1 MCDLSLRMKRICLN
15 ILVALTVSSL
25 AGVVCGDGSAD
36 EVKSL
41 PGLHSKINF
50 RHYSGYLSA
59 LNGSFLHYWFFESQ
73 NDPAKDPVVLWLN
86 GGPGCSSMLGALT
99 ENGPISLKRNGS
111 VQLNPFGWNQKAN
124 IIYMEAPPGVGFS
137 YNLKGEYE
145 TGDDQTADN
154 NFAAL
159 KSFFEKFPHLKS
171 NEFFI
176 SGESYGGIYI
186 PTLSARVVKNKF
198 PTNFKGMIIG
208 NGYLD
213 VEILGNSV
221 LHYYYY
227 NGLLDSPLW
236 DRLIKS
242 CCHNAPNNRK
252 CDFWGSSQNETCQAA
267 LSDAITEV
275 NQRYLNPYNIHAK
288 CILKKNANQ
297 NFDLKSYIMG
307 HISPMKDTPPCDD
320 FTYLE
325 TYLNKEELK
334 KSLHISDKSLRWT
347 GCTPLN
353 YSRQYNSMLPT
364 VKSLLQSGIRT
375 VIYNGDF
382 DTVCNF
388 LGDKW
393 LVCCLFLIF
402 NIFLFFIF

>member
-1 MCDLSLRMKRICLN
+1 MKRICLS
-15 ILVALTVSSL
+15 ILIVLTVSSL
-25 AGVVCGDGSAD
+25 TSVVCGDGSAD

-124 IIYMEAPPGVGFS
+124 MIYLEAPPGVGFS
-137 YNLKGEYE
+137 YNLNGKYD
-145 TGDDQTADN
+145 TGDNQTAEN

-159 KSFFEKFPHLKS
+159 KSFFEKFPHLKN

-186 PTLSARVVKNKF
+186 PTLAIRVVKNKF
-198 PTNFKGMIIG
+198 PKNFKGILIG

-213 VEILGNSV
+213 VEILSNSV

-227 NGLLDSPLW
+227 FGLMESSTW
-236 DRLIKS
+236 DNVIEN
-242 CCHNAPNNRK
+242 CCPNVSNRK
-252 CDFWGSSQNETCQAA
+252 CDIVGNKNDSCIRE
-267 LSDAITEV
+267 LSKPI
-275 NQRYLNPYNIHAK
+275 NFRYLNPYNIYEN
-288 CILKKNANQ
+288 CILKDQTTQELSVKHIITNYMS
-297 NFDLKSYIMG
+297 LK
-307 HISPMKDTPPCDD
+307 TFPPCDD

-325 TYLNKEELK
+325 TYLNTEELK

-347 GCTPLN
+347 ECTNLN
-353 YSRQYNSMLPT
+353 YDRQYTSMKST
-364 VKSLLQSGIRT
+364 VNSLLDSGIQT
-375 VIYNGDF
+375 LIYNGDF

-393 LVCCLFLIF
+393 LVFFFNSLFKGS
-402 NIFLFFIF
+402 FLSLGLQKNLEEKQ